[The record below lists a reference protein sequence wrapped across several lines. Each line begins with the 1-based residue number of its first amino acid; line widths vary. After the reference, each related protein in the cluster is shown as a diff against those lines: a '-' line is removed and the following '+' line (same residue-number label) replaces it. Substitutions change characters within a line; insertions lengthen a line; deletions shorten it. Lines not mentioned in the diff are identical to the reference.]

1 MYCVRITKETRW
13 NQYHDINLP
22 SAKLRPQ
29 PPPPP
34 TVWRGA
40 GREDLIN
47 LLYEHES

>member
-29 PPPPP
+29 HPPPPFYGL
-34 TVWRGA
+34 TRG
-40 GREDLIN
+40 GEGD